1 MRIRCITTQHDFP
14 LATICEEMYRGN
26 KLAMH
31 VPFWTL
37 AVKYETLQYI
47 YVLISCYEA
56 TLALISINK
65 AYVSES
71 KSRTELKT

>member
-1 MRIRCITTQHDFP
+1 
-14 LATICEEMYRGN
+14 MYRGN

-47 YVLISCYEA
+47 YILISCYEA
-56 TLALISINK
+56 TLALIWINK
-65 AYVSES
+65 AYVPES